1 MVFAQGIAPD
11 IEIVRWLTNCVAFR
25 DPAKKFN
32 LFTTAEVVDLNP
44 VLRSFLIK
52 LFLQCQNSEEI
63 KCHLNDLISSWRTPS
78 NQHKELA
85 KMVLVM
91 NCHKVSTLN
100 L

>member
-1 MVFAQGIAPD
+1 MVFTPGIAPD
-11 IEIVRWLTNCVAFR
+11 IEIVKWLSNCVAFR
-25 DPAKKFN
+25 DPTKKFN

-63 KCHLNDLISSWRTPS
+63 KYHLNDLIASWRTPS

-85 KMVLVM
+85 KIILVM
-91 NCHKVSTLN
+91 NCHKVSL
-100 L
+100 